1 MEEQQTIQN
10 QSQATASAHD
20 DFDWSVDKRNVAAYS
35 NDKRQELDQMYQSTF
50 KTVDDAE
57 LRLYLVDPRT
67 VLSAYAPTLTDEQ
80 ADGLALASPDDAL
93 ILVVAHP
100 SSEGV
105 SVNLLAPVIVN
116 QTTGAASQVILEDQ
130 DYPLRAPLG

>member
-1 MEEQQTIQN
+1 M
-10 QSQATASAHD
+10 TAALTFLAPPPGLAPHV
-20 DFDWSVDKRNVAAYS
+20 DFALTPVDGADGLFSLRA
-35 NDKRQELDQMYQSTF
+35 
-50 KTVDDAE
+50 VDDTE

-80 ADGLALASPDDAL
+80 ADGLAFESPDDAL

-100 SSEGV
+100 SAEGV

>member
-1 MEEQQTIQN
+1 M
-10 QSQATASAHD
+10 SAALTFLAPPPGLAPHV
-20 DFDWSVDKRNVAAYS
+20 DFDLAPVDGADGLFAMRAA
-35 NDKRQELDQMYQSTF
+35 R
-50 KTVDDAE
+50 DAD

-67 VLSAYAPTLTDEQ
+67 VLDEYAPILTDEQ
-80 ADGLALASPDDAL
+80 ADGRALGSPDDAL

-116 QTTGAASQVILEDQ
+116 RTTGAASQVILEDQ

>member
-1 MEEQQTIQN
+1 M
-10 QSQATASAHD
+10 TAALTFLAPPPGLAPHV
-20 DFDWSVDKRNVAAYS
+20 DFALAPVDGADGLFAMRA
-35 NDKRQELDQMYQSTF
+35 
-50 KTVDDAE
+50 VDDAE
-57 LRLYLVDPRT
+57 LRLYLVDPRS
-67 VLSAYAPTLTDEQ
+67 VLSEYAPVLTDEQ
-80 ADGLALASPDDAL
+80 AEGLALETADDAL

-116 QTTGAASQVILEDQ
+116 RVTGAAAQVILEDQ

>member
-1 MEEQQTIQN
+1 M
-10 QSQATASAHD
+10 TAALTFLAPPPGLAPHV
-20 DFDWSVDKRNVAAYS
+20 DFALAPVDGADGLFAMRAV
-35 NDKRQELDQMYQSTF
+35 Q
-50 KTVDDAE
+50 DAE

-67 VLSAYAPTLTDEQ
+67 VLNEYAPILTDEQ
-80 ADGLALASPDDAL
+80 ADALALREAEDAL

-100 SSEGV
+100 SAEGV

-116 QTTGAASQVILEDQ
+116 RTTGAASQVILEDQ

>member
-1 MEEQQTIQN
+1 MTAALTFLAPPPGLAPHVDFALAPVDGADGLFAMRAVQN
-10 QSQATASAHD
+10 
-20 DFDWSVDKRNVAAYS
+20 
-35 NDKRQELDQMYQSTF
+35 
-50 KTVDDAE
+50 AE

-67 VLSAYAPTLTDEQ
+67 VLSEYAPILTDEQ
-80 ADGLALASPDDAL
+80 ADALALRDAEDAL

-100 SSEGV
+100 SAEGV

-116 QTTGAASQVILEDQ
+116 RTTGAASQVILEDQ

>member
-1 MEEQQTIQN
+1 M
-10 QSQATASAHD
+10 TAALTFLAPPPGLAPHV
-20 DFDWSVDKRNVAAYS
+20 DFALAPVDGADGLFSMRA
-35 NDKRQELDQMYQSTF
+35 
-50 KTVDDAE
+50 VDDDE

-67 VLSAYAPTLTDEQ
+67 VLSEYAPILTDEQ
-80 ADGLALASPDDAL
+80 ADGLALGTPEDAL

-100 SSEGV
+100 AADGV

-116 QTTGAASQVILEDQ
+116 RNTGAASQVILEDQ

>member
-1 MEEQQTIQN
+1 M
-10 QSQATASAHD
+10 TAALTFLAPPPGLAPHG
-20 DFDWSVDKRNVAAYS
+20 DFALTPVDGADGLFSLRA
-35 NDKRQELDQMYQSTF
+35 
-50 KTVDDAE
+50 VDDTE

-80 ADGLALASPDDAL
+80 ADGLALESPDDAL

-100 SSEGV
+100 SAEGV

>member
-1 MEEQQTIQN
+1 M
-10 QSQATASAHD
+10 TAALTFIAPPPGLAPHV
-20 DFDWSVDKRNVAAYS
+20 DFALAPVADSDGLFSMRA
-35 NDKRQELDQMYQSTF
+35 
-50 KTVDDAE
+50 VDDAE

-67 VLSAYAPTLTDEQ
+67 VLSEYAPTLTDEQ
-80 ADGLALASPDDAL
+80 ADGLALRAPEDAL

-100 SSEGV
+100 SADGV

-116 QTTGAASQVILEDQ
+116 QKTGAAAQVILEDQ